1 MIARDFDKK
10 NLDSVNLPVLAE
22 EGKAVCHC
30 TPISSMGSR
39 DGESHSVR
47 SAGRNAG
54 GSHWQRSQRSREPVD
69 CVRCVRLRRE
79 WEHEDEE

>member
-1 MIARDFDKK
+1 MEVKIR
-10 NLDSVNLPVLAE
+10 PR
-22 EGKAVCHC
+22 KATDRGGYYCMPLYTNVQ
-30 TPISSMGSR
+30 R
-39 DGESHSVR
+39 V
-47 SAGRNAG
+47 GRNAG